1 MITVVIIATVEWRRR
16 NPLELDAHPHW
27 EAKRWKKAKRKGTN
41 RVAVQ
46 VKRRGRSNLVVGL
59 VRSFVRSFIPHC
71 AIVIHFTLNVLQN
84 ISSSS
89 SPPARD
95 CVTLHFLSRFF
106 V

>member
-1 MITVVIIATVEWRRR
+1 MASAEFSR
-16 NPLELDAHPHW
+16 ELDPHPHW
-27 EAKRWKKAKRKGTN
+27 EAKRWKKDESKKKRDEPSGSTGQT
-41 RVAVQ
+41 A
-46 VKRRGRSNLVVGL
+46 RSIQSRCWLG
-59 VRSFVRSFIPHC
+59 SFVRSFIPHC

>member
-46 VKRRGRSNLVVGL
+46 VKRRGRSNLFVGL
-59 VRSFVRSFIPHC
+59 VRSFVRSFPIAP
-71 AIVIHFTLNVLQN
+71 
-84 ISSSS
+84 SSSTLLLTS
-89 SPPARD
+89 YKISPPPAPRPPAT
-95 CVTLHFLSRFF
+95 V
-106 V
+106 